1 MLSYPPLRNQS
12 LALKPG
18 SRTLILA
25 ALLLSLP
32 AFPQARHPVSG
43 RMIAPVMGAAGA
55 DWLVRPERQLEENP
69 ELAIKLLNF
78 KPGMMVADIGAGVGY
93 YSLKIAKLVAPSGK
107 VFATDVQPE
116 MLRLLRKRLERSN
129 VSNVV
134 PVLSSATETGL
145 APNSIDLALL
155 VDVYH
160 EFANPQAMLRSIRQA
175 LKPDGRLVLLEFR
188 QEDPSVPIRE
198 EHKMS
203 VATVRQELEPEG
215 FVLEKLLPDLPWQH
229 LLIFRKADRQANGTG
244 YTSP

>member
-129 VSNVV
+129 VGNVV

>member
-1 MLSYPPLRNQS
+1 MLSYPLLRNQS
-12 LALKPG
+12 LALKPS

-69 ELAIKLLNF
+69 ELAIKLLSF

-129 VSNVV
+129 VGNVV
-134 PVLSSATETGL
+134 PVLSSATATGL

-160 EFANPQAMLRSIRQA
+160 EFANPQAMLRSIRQS

>member
-1 MLSYPPLRNQS
+1 
-12 LALKPG
+12 
-18 SRTLILA
+18 
-25 ALLLSLP
+25 
-32 AFPQARHPVSG
+32 
-43 RMIAPVMGAAGA
+43 MIAPVMGAAGA

-69 ELAIKLLNF
+69 ELAIKLLSF

-129 VSNVV
+129 VGNVV
-134 PVLSSATETGL
+134 PVLSSATATGL

-160 EFANPQAMLRSIRQA
+160 EFANPQAMLRSIRQS